1 MIPAGFD
8 YARAAS
14 LADALKA
21 LAARDGTKLIAGG
34 QTLLPLLR
42 LRLAQ
47 PARLMDIGGLADLR
61 GITHRD
67 GAVRIGA
74 ATTYRELLE
83 SRALRDSHPI
93 VAEATAGIGDVQVRN
108 LGTIGGAVAHAD
120 PVADM
125 PAVLLALGATM
136 KLASKDGEREV
147 AAKEFF
153 QGPFTTAM
161 KEDEL
166 LVAIH
171 LPPLPS
177 GTGTAYVSFE
187 QAASGYALVG
197 AAAAAAREKGK
208 VKHAALA
215 FTGLSADGSF
225 LSEAAAKLRG
235 TSGGADDIEKVAAAA
250 VKGVEA
256 NHDIHASAGYRIH
269 LGRVAARRAL
279 TLALERGK

>member
-1 MIPAGFD
+1 VIPASFD

-14 LADALKA
+14 LADAVKA
-21 LAARDGTKLIAGG
+21 LAAKDGTKLIAGG
-34 QTLLPLLR
+34 QTLVPLLR

-47 PARLMDIGGLADLR
+47 PSRLVDIGGLAELK
-61 GITHRD
+61 GITQRD
-67 GAVRIGA
+67 GNVRIGA

-83 SRALRDSHPI
+83 SKALRDSHPI

-120 PVADM
+120 PVSDM

-136 KLASKDGEREV
+136 ELASEKGEREV
-147 AAKEFF
+147 SAMEFF
-153 QGPFTTAM
+153 QAPFTTAM

-166 LVAIH
+166 LVAIQ
-171 LPPLPS
+171 LPALPS

-187 QAASGYALVG
+187 QAASGYALVS
-197 AAAAAAREKGK
+197 AAAVVGREKGK

-215 FTGLSADGSF
+215 FTGLSTDGPF

-235 TSGGADDIEKVAAAA
+235 ASGGADDIERVAAEA
-250 VKGVEA
+250 VKGIEA
-256 NHDIHASAGYRIH
+256 NDDIHASAAYRIH